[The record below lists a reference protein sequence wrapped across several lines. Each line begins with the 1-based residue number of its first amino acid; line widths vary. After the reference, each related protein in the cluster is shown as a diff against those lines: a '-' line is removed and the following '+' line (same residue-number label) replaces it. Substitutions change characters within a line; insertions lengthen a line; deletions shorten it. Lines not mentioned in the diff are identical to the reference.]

1 MATFKVTKGTPVAF
15 RDGAYPTTYP
25 SPHEGELF
33 YNSSSGAFQ
42 FLGVAVAAWSTGG
55 ALNTGRQQVGG
66 SGDTPA
72 SLAFGG
78 IAPAR
83 KNETETYN
91 GTAWTEVNNLNT
103 ARSMGGCAGQ
113 SQTAALAFAGNSAGA
128 NKEVKAES
136 WNGTSWT
143 EVGDLST
150 GRNSTNGAGS
160 STSALCVSG
169 STGDPSTD
177 TANVE
182 SWDGSSW
189 TEIANVNVARRT
201 GGTGGV
207 SNSSVI
213 YSGGINTGVINN
225 TEVWNGT
232 AWTEVN
238 NLTTA
243 RTGNSGFGTVTSAL
257 VGGGENAVSAFVA
270 LTEVWDGTSWAE
282 GDDYNTAGDART
294 SGSGSSG
301 NSGLAAGGRV
311 SGNNGFTGTEEWLN
325 AHPLK
330 TIDVS

>member
-1 MATFKVTKGTPVAF
+1 MATYKVNKGTPVAF

-33 YNSSSGAFQ
+33 YNGGTGAFQ

-91 GTAWTEVNNLNT
+91 GTAWTEVNNL
-103 ARSMGGCAGQ
+103 
-113 SQTAALAFAGNSAGA
+113 
-128 NKEVKAES
+128 
-136 WNGTSWT
+136 
-143 EVGDLST
+143 
-150 GRNSTNGAGS
+150 
-160 STSALCVSG
+160 
-169 STGDPSTD
+169 
-177 TANVE
+177 
-182 SWDGSSW
+182 
-189 TEIANVNVARRT
+189 
-201 GGTGGV
+201 
-207 SNSSVI
+207 
-213 YSGGINTGVINN
+213 
-225 TEVWNGT
+225 
-232 AWTEVN
+232 
-238 NLTTA
+238 TTA

-257 VGGGENAVSAFVA
+257 VGGGETVGFSA

>member
-1 MATFKVTKGTPVAF
+1 MAKYKDIGGTPVGI
-15 RDGAYPTTYP
+15 RDGSESYPYP
-25 SPHEGELF
+25 SPEGELY
-33 YNSSSGAFQ
+33 YNTSNGAFE
-42 FLGVAVAAWSTGG
+42 FVGLGLASWSTGG

-78 IAPAR
+78 VAPAR

-113 SQTAALAFAGNSAGA
+113 SQTAALGFAGASAGA

-169 STGDPSTD
+169 SSGNPSAD

-213 YSGGINTGVINN
+213 YSGGINSGVINN

-257 VGGGENAVSAFVA
+257 VGGGETVGFSA

-301 NSGLAAGGRV
+301 DSGLAAGGRI
-311 SGNNGFTGTEEWLN
+311 SGNNGFTGTEEWIK
-325 AHPLK
+325 AHPIK
-330 TIDVS
+330 TVTVS